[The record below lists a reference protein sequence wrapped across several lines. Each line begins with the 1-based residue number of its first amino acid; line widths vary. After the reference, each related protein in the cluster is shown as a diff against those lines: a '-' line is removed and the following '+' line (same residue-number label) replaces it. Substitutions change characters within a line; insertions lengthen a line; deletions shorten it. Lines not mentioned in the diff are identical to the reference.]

1 VVVGLGA
8 SLVALVEVVAGGAVS
23 QADGHSAGAASIAL
37 AVAGNVHVG
46 QVGAHAPVQLAAH
59 VEPVAAGELLEVE
72 VLAHGT
78 AQVLGLRV
86 VLSGDGL
93 AADVVV
99 RAGRIVGKVAHASGS
114 GGVVQAEGVLRFR
127 QGSRLIAGHLG
138 HIHAVAEIRIVGRL
152 HGAGS
157 AVQDLADALVVL
169 VTVDGVGQAGVVG
182 QRSAGGAR
190 LIRLAGGTGV
200 LRLVHT
206 GTGCGME
213 DQLVGA
219 VGLDLIVGPAE
230 DVAAAVAAAGIHDE
244 GAICLV
250 GAQVLWLLDKST
262 RIRTDGT
269 SRPGCS
275 DPTPCY
281 SRVLLHSHPAPGRC
295 SWWHSAPS
303 YRRCSDAGSS
313 CPAATARTYRP
324 PTGTQSPRSRRPRRW
339 PQTAATG
346 YRWLQGNES
355 KSSYITLS
363 GSKAFYIT
371 KSEAKT
377 LNIHLPLHPMP
388 MISCL

>member
-1 VVVGLGA
+1 MY
-8 SLVALVEVVAGGAVS
+8 
-23 QADGHSAGAASIAL
+23 DNGAA
-37 AVAGNVHVG
+37 
-46 QVGAHAPVQLAAH
+46 
-59 VEPVAAGELLEVE
+59 VEPVAARELLEVE

-93 AADVVV
+93 ATDVVV

-114 GGVVQAEGVLRFR
+114 GGVVQAEGVLRLR

-152 HGAGS
+152 DGARS
-157 AVQDLADALVVL
+157 AMQDLADALVVL

-182 QRSAGGAR
+182 QRSAGGTR
-190 LIRLAGGTGV
+190 LRRLAGGTGV

-244 GAICLV
+244 GAIRLV

-262 RIRTDGT
+262 RIRTDGIRGQDAAT
-269 SRPGCS
+269 QLLVVVESCGTAALLQDAVVGGTAHPAVAGVRVQEA
-275 DPTPCY
+275 
-281 SRVLLHSHPAPGRC
+281 RVLRQQLAHIVHRQVLKVLDHAAQG
-295 SWWHSAPS
+295 
-303 YRRCSDAGSS
+303 AGHKQQRQD
-313 CPAATARTYRP
+313 TA
-324 PTGTQSPRSRRPRRW
+324 GCKEMNQ
-339 PQTAATG
+339 
-346 YRWLQGNES
+346 
-355 KSSYITLS
+355 
-363 GSKAFYIT
+363 KARI
-371 KSEAKT
+371 
-377 LNIHLPLHPMP
+377 
-388 MISCL
+388 